1 MKKLN
6 KILLID
12 DDKVTNFLNKD
23 LIEGLNIAKEV
34 QVIEDGGEAFEY
46 LAGCTGNFQNPC
58 PEFVIFDHQMPCM
71 DGMELIESL
80 YNTGFM
86 KDGKVIF
93 MYLNVDSKQQDID
106 ALKELGV
113 QEFTTKPLSQE
124 KVMEVYH
131 KYWQNDTQV
140 GWR

>member
-12 DDKVTNFLNKD
+12 DDQITNFINKD
-23 LIEGLNIAKEV
+23 LIEGLNIVKEV
-34 QVIEDGGEAFEY
+34 QVIEDGEKAFEY
-46 LAGCTGNFQNPC
+46 LTGCTGNFLKPC
-58 PEFVIFDHQMPCM
+58 PELVIFDHQMSCM
-71 DGMELIESL
+71 DGMELIKSL
-80 YNTGFM
+80 YNTGFI

-93 MYLNVDSKQQDID
+93 MYLNVNSKQQDID

-124 KVMEVYH
+124 KVMEVYR
-131 KYWQNDTQV
+131 KYWQKDLRV
-140 GWR
+140 GRS

>member
-12 DDKVTNFLNKD
+12 DDQVTNFLNKD

-46 LAGCTGNFQNPC
+46 LTGCTGNFQKPC
-58 PEFVIFDHQMPCM
+58 PELVIFDHQMPCM

-80 YNTGFM
+80 NNTGFM
-86 KDGKVIF
+86 KEGKVIF
-93 MYLNVDSKQQDID
+93 MYLNVNSKQQDID

-113 QEFTTKPLSQE
+113 QEFTIKPLSQE
-124 KVMEVYH
+124 KVMEVYL